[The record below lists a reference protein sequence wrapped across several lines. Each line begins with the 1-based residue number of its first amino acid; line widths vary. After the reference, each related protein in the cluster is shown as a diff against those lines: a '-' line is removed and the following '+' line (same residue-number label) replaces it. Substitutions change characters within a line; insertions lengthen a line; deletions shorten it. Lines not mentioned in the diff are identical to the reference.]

1 MILKHSLA
9 AANERSD
16 SEIFTPLWF
25 CISSLL
31 LLAVAIILLLVVLG
45 DRVYTSNLAAG
56 ALTAVLLALACAV
69 FLHIRAWYVGRRD
82 VYATEREFTSVYQHA
97 LDGILIL
104 DDSGVCLDAN
114 PAAFALLGAPPAVLI
129 GHSFAQFYADSQQ
142 FDRQWVAGKPATL
155 RKYRHAVCRRIYGS
169 ARS

>member
-16 SEIFTPLWF
+16 SEISTPLWF
-25 CISSLL
+25 RISSLL

-45 DRVYTSNLAAG
+45 DRVYTSNLAVG

-82 VYATEREFTSVYQHA
+82 VYATEQEFTSVYQHA

-114 PAAFALLGAPPAVLI
+114 PAAFPIPGGRPVFQNNT
-129 GHSFAQFYADSQQ
+129 HFEQHY
-142 FDRQWVAGKPATL
+142 
-155 RKYRHAVCRRIYGS
+155 
-169 ARS
+169 

>member
-16 SEIFTPLWF
+16 PEIRTPLWF
-25 CISSLL
+25 RISSLL

-45 DRVYTSNLAAG
+45 DRVYTSNLAVG

-114 PAAFALLGAPPAVLI
+114 PAAFALLGAPPAVLLAI
-129 GHSFAQFYADSQQ
+129 
-142 FDRQWVAGKPATL
+142 PL
-155 RKYRHAVCRRIYGS
+155 RSSMPTVSNSTGNGNPS
-169 ARS
+169 